1 MQVELLMAQ
10 YHICSK
16 SYSLLLH
23 PMVIAK
29 ANIPPQVMLHLF
41 MIKQIFIASHKS
53 GTKDAT
59 MPLPSDATQALK
71 MSPMH

>member
-1 MQVELLMAQ
+1 
-10 YHICSK
+10 
-16 SYSLLLH
+16 
-23 PMVIAK
+23 MVIAK